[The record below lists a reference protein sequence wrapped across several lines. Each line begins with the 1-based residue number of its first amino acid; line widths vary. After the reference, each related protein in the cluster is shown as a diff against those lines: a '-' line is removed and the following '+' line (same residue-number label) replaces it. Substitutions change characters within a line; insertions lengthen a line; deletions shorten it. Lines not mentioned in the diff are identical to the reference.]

1 MTREAAKRL
10 LPARVRQA
18 ARERLGAGWPPVG
31 WVRFGSLR
39 RLAPVTRTF
48 GFERGHPI
56 DRYYI
61 EHFLRRHS
69 GVAGYG
75 AGDIRGRVLEV
86 GDDAYTREFGNL
98 GVERVDVLS
107 ADASNPAATIVA
119 DLSAGEGIPA
129 DAFDCII
136 CTQTLQFVYDVRE
149 AVRTLHRALRP
160 GGVLLSTMHGIG
172 QISRP
177 DDDLWGEYWRFTSSS
192 ARRVFGEVF
201 APGDVSVEA
210 YGNVLSA
217 TAYLHGLAAEDL
229 RREELDVRDP
239 DYELVVTVRAVKQAG

>member
-1 MTREAAKRL
+1 MPSRIRRAARKRL
-10 LPARVRQA
+10 GV
-18 ARERLGAGWPPVG
+18 GWPPVG

-48 GFERGHPI
+48 GFERGQPI

-69 GVAGYG
+69 GVDGYG

-86 GDDAYTREFGNL
+86 GDASYTRKFGAEKA
-98 GVERVDVLS
+98 VERIDVLS
-107 ADASNPAATIVA
+107 ADPANPAGTIVA
-119 DLSAGEGIPA
+119 DLSAGDGISA

-136 CTQTLQFVYDVRE
+136 CTQTLQFIYDLRG
-149 AVRTLHRALRP
+149 AVRSLHRALRP
-160 GGVLLSTMHGIG
+160 GGVVLATMHGIG

-177 DDDLWGEYWRFTSSS
+177 DDDLWGEYWRFTSRS
-192 ARRVFGEVF
+192 ARRLFEDVF
-201 APGDVSVEA
+201 AAEDVSVEA
-210 YGNVLSA
+210 YGNVLAA

-229 RREELDVRDP
+229 RREELDLRDP
-239 DYELVVTVRAVKQAG
+239 DYELVVTVRAVKRAG